1 MCPRAPRY
9 ASKRPKASKAAPAP
23 RSSRS
28 TRRFARGVF
37 DPKLVEFRWMLEEV
51 RVLLWARQLKTP
63 YRTSFNR
70 LENWRSIGVKG
81 RSSEGMRE

>member
-1 MCPRAPRY
+1 
-9 ASKRPKASKAAPAP
+9 
-23 RSSRS
+23 
-28 TRRFARGVF
+28 VF